1 MEEQTLDIVEILGLI
16 LFLGSLVYLVG
27 ISFQL
32 FISIRQ
38 DKKFKFKQLILIL
51 STHMVSVVATYLI
64 WTLWNFGMDLM
75 FGPILLPALVS
86 ELLLAPIFLRIFK
99 YKLKIKKPT
108 ANSVYNQLL

>member
-51 STHMVSVVATYLI
+51 STHIGKYSCNIPIMDTVEFRDGFNVWADIFDWISFR
-64 WTLWNFGMDLM
+64 TLTG
-75 FGPILLPALVS
+75 A
-86 ELLLAPIFLRIFK
+86 
-99 YKLKIKKPT
+99 
-108 ANSVYNQLL
+108 